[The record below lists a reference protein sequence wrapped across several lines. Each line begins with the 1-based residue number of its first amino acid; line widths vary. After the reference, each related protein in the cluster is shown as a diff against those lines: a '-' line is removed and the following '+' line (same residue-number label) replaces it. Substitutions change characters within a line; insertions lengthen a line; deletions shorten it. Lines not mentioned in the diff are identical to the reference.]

1 MTSVERAFPALLQ
14 DFFHRRLVAQ
24 RGASAHTIASYR
36 DTFTLFLNLLK
47 HVWVGVA
54 PVRCRRSRETAWR

>member
-24 RGASAHTIASYR
+24 RGASAHHDR
-36 DTFTLFLNLLK
+36 QLPRHL
-47 HVWVGVA
+47 HVVSR
-54 PVRCRRSRETAWR
+54 VRRRAHRTDALGIDP